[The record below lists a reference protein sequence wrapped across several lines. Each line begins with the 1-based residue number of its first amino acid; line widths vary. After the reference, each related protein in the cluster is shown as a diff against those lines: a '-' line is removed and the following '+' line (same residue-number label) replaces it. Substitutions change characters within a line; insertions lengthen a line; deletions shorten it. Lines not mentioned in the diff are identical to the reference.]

1 MARFWTKKQDKEE
14 RKDIPTADFKD
25 FYADNV
31 FKCKEENPQEIKIE
45 SK

>member
-1 MARFWTKKQDKEE
+1 MAHYWTKKQDKKEE
-14 RKDIPTADFKD
+14 KDVNMANFKD

-31 FKCKEENPQEIKIE
+31 LKIKESNPQEVTIE